1 MTYLFTKKGCGA
13 CDQVKG
19 SLDLDSMES
28 LQVLTLDGE
37 NPEALALLAYYE
49 CVALSEKQLPILV
62 SDAREVITG
71 PLNITRYLQENC
83 GQCGIS
89 SLDAAS
95 DASTVFSAC
104 TGDSCVN
111 R

>member
-13 CDQVKG
+13 CDEIKTT
-19 SLDLDSMES
+19 LNLDSMKEVE
-28 LQVLTLDGE
+28 VLTLDGE

-62 SDAREVITG
+62 SADREVILG

-83 GQCGIS
+83 G
-89 SLDAAS
+89 
-95 DASTVFSAC
+95 
-104 TGDSCVN
+104 
-111 R
+111 